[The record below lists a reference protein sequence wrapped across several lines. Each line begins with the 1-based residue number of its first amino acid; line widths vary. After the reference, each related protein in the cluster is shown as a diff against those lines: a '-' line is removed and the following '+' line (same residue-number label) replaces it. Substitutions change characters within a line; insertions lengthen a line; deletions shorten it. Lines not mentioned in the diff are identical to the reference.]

1 MIMWLYWN
9 SNLFPDDTFSFL
21 RKFKNCSYTN
31 ISMQRSEEF
40 TICRLFKE
48 IFNFLLNSSK
58 LLILITL
65 KNTVFWNQ
73 LCGHFFWFLQI
84 PICIN
89 VATFSKTILPNV
101 KKAEDEKIR
110 ANIYSQKASWPCS
123 LALSYKVFVLLLLY
137 TRLLDGRLA
146 SLGYKFCIYLIQ
158 YDAWCKSNQVMYNKN
173 RIFFF

>member
-1 MIMWLYWN
+1 MVRGVHY
-9 SNLFPDDTFSFL
+9 S
-21 RKFKNCSYTN
+21 
-31 ISMQRSEEF
+31 ISG
-40 TICRLFKE
+40 RLFKE
-48 IFNFLLNSSK
+48 IFNSLLNSSK

-65 KNTVFWNQ
+65 KKHSFLESIIWS
-73 LCGHFFWFLQI
+73 LFWFLQI

-101 KKAEDEKIR
+101 KKAEDVKIR
-110 ANIYSQKASWPCS
+110 ANVYSQKASWPSS

-158 YDAWCKSNQVMYNKN
+158 YDAWCKTNQIVYSNSKN
-173 RIFFF
+173 RIFKKNLS

>member
-1 MIMWLYWN
+1 M
-9 SNLFPDDTFSFL
+9 FL
-21 RKFKNCSYTN
+21 HFVAVVRGVHYS
-31 ISMQRSEEF
+31 ISG
-40 TICRLFKE
+40 RLFKE
-48 IFNFLLNSSK
+48 IFNSLLNSSK

-65 KNTVFWNQ
+65 KKHSFLESIIWS
-73 LCGHFFWFLQI
+73 LFWFLQI

-101 KKAEDEKIR
+101 KKAEDVKIR
-110 ANIYSQKASWPCS
+110 ANVYSQKASWPSS

-173 RIFFF
+173 RIFFFLNLFRDS

>member
-1 MIMWLYWN
+1 MVRGVHY
-9 SNLFPDDTFSFL
+9 S
-21 RKFKNCSYTN
+21 
-31 ISMQRSEEF
+31 ISG
-40 TICRLFKE
+40 RLFKE
-48 IFNFLLNSSK
+48 IFNSLLNSSK

-65 KNTVFWNQ
+65 KKHSFLESIIWS
-73 LCGHFFWFLQI
+73 LFWFLQI

-89 VATFSKTILPNV
+89 VATSSKTILPDV

-158 YDAWCKSNQVMYNKN
+158 YDAWCKTNQIMYSNYRN
-173 RIFFF
+173 RIFKKNLSWNR